1 MRKARIF
8 VFPNWQFELRP
19 DARAILPNRDQV
31 RCTKHPFDIIKH
43 LFNNHAVHSLA
54 QWLSPALS
62 KSDQA
67 KVQLLEAAVRIFGE
81 RGLKGATVRDIA
93 KAAGQNV
100 AAIAYYF
107 GSKEKLYE
115 AIIQGIVREM
125 RSALGD
131 ILDQIERLAQQDRPA
146 PAEARALL
154 KSFLGAVYLR
164 ILSRNEATPI
174 ARLIVREQLEPTPAF
189 EILYRE
195 AFRKVHEAL
204 SLLVGVALGRN
215 PRERKT
221 ILRTHLLMGQVYF
234 FAMSRETILRRL
246 GWRRLDGKHADLVV
260 ELLHENID
268 ALMASL
274 AEANPTATTH
284 SRS

>member
-1 MRKARIF
+1 MR
-8 VFPNWQFELRP
+8 
-19 DARAILPNRDQV
+19 
-31 RCTKHPFDIIKH
+31 
-43 LFNNHAVHSLA
+43 SLS
-54 QWLSPALS
+54 QWLSPDLS
-62 KSDQA
+62 KRDQA

-81 RGLKGATVRDIA
+81 KGLKGATVRDIA

-115 AIIQGIVREM
+115 AIIAGIVREM
-125 RSALGD
+125 RATLGD
-131 ILDQIERLAQQDRPA
+131 ILEQIERLAEQDRPS

-195 AFRKVHEAL
+195 AFRKVHESL
-204 SLLVGVALGRN
+204 SFLVGVALGQN
-215 PRERKT
+215 PRERKN
-221 ILRTHLLMGQVYF
+221 ILRTHMLMGQVYF

-246 GWRRLDGKHADLVV
+246 GWQQLDGKHADMVV
-260 ELLHENID
+260 ELLHQNID

-274 AEANPTATTH
+274 ADASPKATPH
-284 SRS
+284 SQS